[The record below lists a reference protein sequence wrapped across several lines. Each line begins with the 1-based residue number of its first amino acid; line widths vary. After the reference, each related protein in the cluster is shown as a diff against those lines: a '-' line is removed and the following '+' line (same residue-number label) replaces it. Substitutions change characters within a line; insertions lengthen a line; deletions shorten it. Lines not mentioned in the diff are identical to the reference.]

1 MNIRATSELL
11 GLCAHRDIMVGT
23 INAGPTTPPPRRK
36 WMGLTWRECSSPGG
50 RSAFTMGEVWPTKD
64 REENT
69 DLKAK
74 QLTGQKHSLLPCS
87 VRSRK
92 CTPKMYGFAS
102 WQHLS
107 QNTVIL
113 SQDVSTFSSNHTL
126 MFFYGSQSLPDL
138 ELSVG
143 PANTQ
148 RCHLKAEQRKSL
160 QRLLFSCWE

>member
-36 WMGLTWRECSSPGG
+36 WMGLTWSGCSSPGW
-50 RSAFTMGEVWPTKD
+50 RLAFTMWPAKD
-64 REENT
+64 VEENT

-92 CTPKMYGFAS
+92 CTPKMYSFAS

-126 MFFYGSQSLPDL
+126 MFFCGSQSLSDL
-138 ELSVG
+138 YSPMPSESRTKEEPSKTFV
-143 PANTQ
+143 
-148 RCHLKAEQRKSL
+148 
-160 QRLLFSCWE
+160 